1 MISPQTCFNFSEL
14 VLFFF
19 MPFIIGGQ
27 IDDSTSSLQIG
38 LYNRQFDDFVDL
50 NAGEKTMMKLWNA
63 HMCRFPV
70 LGNNM
75 LQIELDRFVDAHA
88 AVIVGMNLYK
98 NFLLHLTNLVE
109 FGVLDQGGF
118 FVELSLGL

>member
-1 MISPQTCFNFSEL
+1 M
-14 VLFFF
+14 
-19 MPFIIGGQ
+19 
-27 IDDSTSSLQIG
+27 QIG
-38 LYNRQFDDFVDL
+38 LYDRQFDDFVDL
-50 NAGEKTMMKLWNA
+50 NAGEKTIMKLWNA

-109 FGVLDQGGF
+109 FGVLDQGGL
-118 FVELSLGL
+118 FVELSLTRTLKCPLNSIFGGLGFTDSTTCFGIYNT

>member
-1 MISPQTCFNFSEL
+1 MRL
-14 VLFFF
+14 
-19 MPFIIGGQ
+19 IIGSQ
-27 IDDSTSSLQIG
+27 IDDTTSSLQIG

-88 AVIVGMNLYK
+88 AAIVGMNLYK